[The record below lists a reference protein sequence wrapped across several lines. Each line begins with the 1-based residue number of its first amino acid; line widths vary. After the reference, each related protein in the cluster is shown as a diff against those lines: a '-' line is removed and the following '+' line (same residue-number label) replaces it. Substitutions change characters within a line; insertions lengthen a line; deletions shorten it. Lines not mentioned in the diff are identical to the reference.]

1 MKELSEKKPIFRIM
15 ETKNGF
21 YVQRQFTFT
30 EKLPK
35 KWWEK
40 QRYSLIT
47 EFRSVAEDGG
57 RINIPFEKYEPL
69 RPFKTLEEAKEAIE
83 QFKKYPIYHYPA
95 IKPEFPKDR
104 N

>member
-35 KWWEK
+35 KWWEN
-40 QRYSLIT
+40 RL
-47 EFRSVAEDGG
+47 
-57 RINIPFEKYEPL
+57 
-69 RPFKTLEEAKEAIE
+69 
-83 QFKKYPIYHYPA
+83 
-95 IKPEFPKDR
+95 
-104 N
+104 